1 MISQVVPFASMGV
14 SSLADPHFWAE
25 QGWKGALITVLLVAI
40 LFSLYKGKIG
50 IASFGPSEAG
60 MRELLG
66 IKLYRI
72 GPGPHLDIEG
82 FWKAR
87 KTSIAIQQ
95 IDLAGEISVDGY
107 TKQYTCAVH
116 LHVQDSKEALVAQMY
131 RAQDLNREN
140 MENSEANKQA
150 TAVLKRNFRE
160 ILEQGTTASDAE
172 TKLEAVCHKEL
183 REKYGYEIDLVLV
196 TELTDRPMSELARAV
211 AESGRFDGATLSAA
225 AGHGPP
231 HLEAIEGGV
240 GAS

>member
-14 SSLADPHFWAE
+14 GSLADPRFWAE
-25 QGWKGALITVLLVAI
+25 QGWKGALITVLLVAV

-60 MRELLG
+60 MREFLG

-87 KTSIAIQQ
+87 KTSVAIQQ
-95 IDLAGEISVDGY
+95 VDLAGEIAVGGY
-107 TKQYTCAVH
+107 TKQYTAAVH
-116 LHVQDSKEALVAQMY
+116 IHVQDSKQALIAHMY

-140 MENSEANKQA
+140 MENSEALKQA
-150 TAVLKRNFRE
+150 TAILKRNFRM
-160 ILEQGTTASDAE
+160 ILEQGLAPVYAE
-172 TKLEAVCHKEL
+172 EQLEAVCHKEL
-183 REKYGYEIDLVLV
+183 REKYGYEIDQVLI

-211 AESGRFDGATLSAA
+211 AESGRFEDATLSAA
-225 AGHGPP
+225 ADQGPP
-231 HLEAIEGGV
+231 HLEAIEGGI

>member
-1 MISQVVPFASMGV
+1 MISQVAPFVSMGV
-14 SSLADPHFWAE
+14 GSLADPNFWAE
-25 QGWKGALITVLLVAI
+25 QGWKGALITVFLVAI

-95 IDLAGEISVDGY
+95 IDLSGEFTVNGY
-107 TKQYTCAVH
+107 TKQYTAAVH
-116 LHVQDSKEALVAQMY
+116 IHVQDSKQALVAHMY

-140 MENSEANKQA
+140 MENSEALKQA
-150 TAVLKRNFRE
+150 TAILKRNFRT
-160 ILEQGTTASDAE
+160 ILEQDIAPVCAE
-172 TKLEAVCHKEL
+172 EQLEAACHKEL
-183 REKYGYEIDLVLV
+183 REKYGYEIDQVLV

-211 AESGRFDGATLSAA
+211 VDSGRFADATLSVAA
-225 AGHGPP
+225 EQGPP
-231 HLEAIEGGV
+231 HLEAIDGGV